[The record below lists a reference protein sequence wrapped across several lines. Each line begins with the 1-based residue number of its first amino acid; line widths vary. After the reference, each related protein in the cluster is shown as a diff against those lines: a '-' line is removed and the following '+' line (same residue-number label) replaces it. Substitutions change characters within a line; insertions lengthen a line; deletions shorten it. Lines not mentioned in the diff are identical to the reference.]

1 MKIKSSWSCP
11 YCVALNEAEFNLV
24 DFGTLDEKSRV
35 RFDTCEDCGKKAVID
50 WTVEIETRTTKLFS
64 EEK

>member
-1 MKIKSSWSCP
+1 MKSSWSCP
-11 YCVALNEAEFNLV
+11 YCFNLNESEFDV
-24 DFGTLDEKSRV
+24 GSMGEVEEKSRV
-35 RFDTCEDCGKKAVID
+35 RIEPCQDCGKKAVID